1 VNEITLLKIIDRKI
15 KWLIAHLSMSTT
27 EKHIQRVKWERELE
41 ELTLKLKRKA
51 AAEEEIK

>member
-1 VNEITLLKIIDRKI
+1 
-15 KWLIAHLSMSTT
+15 MTT

-51 AAEEEIK
+51 ADE